1 MPARWMDTHTQCS
14 DRRSRDEQ
22 AKDREE
28 HKRLLLCDAV
38 IDLAKCVGVAY
49 IGEPS
54 IYTRVKPPKMSKGGE
69 LKAGSRADGNDQT
82 VRCKSNDIIIII
94 IKGKPGALAY
104 YRRECAQPTQSLN
117 LLIRRSQPEPMI
129 EPEQWAGQKGGRR

>member
-1 MPARWMDTHTQCS
+1 MTAA
-14 DRRSRDEQ
+14 RSRDEQ
-22 AKDREE
+22 VKDREE
-28 HKRLLLCDAV
+28 HKRLLLCLCDAV

-82 VRCKSNDIIIII
+82 VRCKSNDIIIVT
-94 IKGKPGALAY
+94 IKGKPGALVY
-104 YRRECAQPTQSLN
+104 YKRECAQPTQSLN

-129 EPEQWAGQKGGRR
+129 EAEQWAGQKGGRR